1 MILSRPLGIRKRDMK
16 QLANKAQ
23 KTFEAAIRMVM
34 IKEGKNLQEAQNIVI
49 EVAKEFQTDNVTE
62 DTLKGLIACL
72 EVTFLDKKI
81 ENVISDLLK

>member
-1 MILSRPLGIRKRDMK
+1 MK

-49 EVAKEFQTDNVTE
+49 EIAKEFQTDNVTK
-62 DTLKGLIACL
+62 DTLKELIACL
-72 EVTFLDKKI
+72 EVTFLGKKI
-81 ENVISDLLK
+81 ENVISNLLK